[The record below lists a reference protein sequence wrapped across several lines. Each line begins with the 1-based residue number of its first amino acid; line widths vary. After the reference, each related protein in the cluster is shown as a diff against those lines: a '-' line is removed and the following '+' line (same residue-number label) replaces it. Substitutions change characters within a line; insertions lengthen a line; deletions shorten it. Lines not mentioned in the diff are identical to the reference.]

1 MLRNITK
8 LLTGVIV
15 LAITV
20 ACGNSKKQSEERS
33 EKLPKIDASVL
44 VNRLDSLSDQR
55 PGYFY
60 TKLKSSY
67 KDSEY
72 DVSFKTSIRMR
83 NDSALH
89 ALITYARIPIYNTMV
104 TPDTL
109 TIVDKR
115 NNCYVKE
122 DMTYLKNTFDVDF
135 EHDNLEELILGM
147 PIGWDK
153 ELEYHQ
159 VKDPYNYVVSS
170 HSKRELRR
178 MDKNDDDELIVRY
191 YLTDDAQLLR
201 RVLIDSPKD
210 TTTIDVNYSD
220 HELINGMNIP
230 GEGAIEV
237 VTPRDTI
244 EIDFKY
250 NRTTV
255 NEPCVLYLAI
265 PERYEKCE

>member
-8 LLTGVIV
+8 LLVGIVV
-15 LAITV
+15 LATAV
-20 ACGNSKKQSEERS
+20 ACGNSKKQSENRS
-33 EKLPKIDASVL
+33 EKLPKMDASVL
-44 VNRLDSLSDQR
+44 VSRLDSLSAQR
-55 PGYFY
+55 LDYFY

-67 KDSEY
+67 TDSEY

-135 EHDNLEELILGM
+135 EHHNLEELILGM
-147 PIGWDK
+147 PIGWDQ

-178 MDKNDDDELIVRY
+178 MNKNDDDELLIRY
-191 YLTDDAQLLR
+191 YLTDDAKMLR
-201 RVLIDSPKD
+201 RTLIYSPRD
-210 TTTIDVNYSD
+210 TTTIDVNYSE

-230 GEGAIEV
+230 GAGEIKV

-244 EIDFKY
+244 KIDFKY

-255 NEPCVLYLAI
+255 NEPRVLYLAI
-265 PERYEKCE
+265 PDRYGKCE